1 MNLEKEFR
9 FRFVLQTEKE
19 TYEQQFNLKK
29 NHGHLYTTYIRNWP
43 FKNESVSPVK

>member
-29 NHGHLYTTYIRNWP
+29 TMVIYILHI
-43 FKNESVSPVK
+43 

>member
-29 NHGHLYTTYIRNWP
+29 PWSSIYYIYKKLA
-43 FKNESVSPVK
+43 F